1 MAALGRLAICLALL
15 FAAYATGV
23 SILGAIRRRRHLV
36 RSGTHAAYAVFAL
49 VVVAVAILLHALV
62 EHDFSLEY
70 VAAYSSSTL
79 PLRYTV
85 AALWG
90 GQKGSLLF
98 WVFMLTLFTT
108 IVQLQN
114 RERNRELMP
123 WVTATLMT
131 IAAFFLGLLT
141 FVTDPFERLPI
152 PAREGADL
160 NPLLQNYWMT
170 IHPPSLYTGY
180 VSASVPFAFAI
191 AALAAGRLGDQW
203 IRSVRRWPLFSWFFL
218 TLGNLFGARWA
229 YEVLGWGGYWAW
241 DPVENAA
248 FMPWLVSTAYLHS
261 VMIQEKKDMLRVWN
275 LVLVLLTFALTIFGT
290 FLTRSGVIS
299 SVHSFTQSGLGPF
312 FIGFLL
318 FVLVVSGGLLAY
330 RLPELRTPAT
340 IESFFSREA
349 AFLFNNLVLVG
360 IAFAVFWGTV
370 FPVVSEWVRGV
381 KITVGPPFFN
391 RVNAPLGL
399 VLLFFT
405 GVGPVIAWR
414 RASPPNLWRAFA
426 GPVAAGVVAAAALA
440 VAGVP
445 LGYAH
450 STFALGVF
458 VLGTIVQ
465 EFWRGMR
472 ARQAMLH
479 ESPGRA
485 LSRLVGKNRR
495 RYGGYIIHVGV
506 VAVFVGVAASS
517 VFRVEV
523 QQTLAPGQEAAAGK
537 FTLRHER
544 GPKQGD
550 PHVSRLAAVVSVW
563 RDGKAVTTLAPE
575 KRFYKKPQQPTTEV
589 AMRATLTEDLYLVLG
604 SYDEQSGLV
613 TILAS
618 VNPRV
623 SWIWNGFNWLAW
635 ITPFAAVL
643 AGALVLALTIRRWG
657 AQATRPAPVV
667 PPPADAD
674 GGLRARLAR
683 ELAEFDAE

>member
-1 MAALGRLAICLALL
+1 MPELGRLAICLALL

-23 SILGAIRRRRHLV
+23 SIVGAIRRRRHLV
-36 RSGTHAAYAVFAL
+36 RSGAHAAYAVFAL
-49 VVVAVAILLHALV
+49 VVVAVAILLRALLA
-62 EHDFSLEY
+62 HDFSLEY

-79 PLRYTV
+79 PVQYTV

-98 WVFMLTLFTT
+98 WAFMLTLFTT
-108 IVQLQN
+108 IVQVQN
-114 RERNRELMP
+114 RERNRDLMP

-131 IAAFFLGLLT
+131 TAMFFLGLLT

-152 PAREGADL
+152 AAREGADL

-191 AALAAGRLGDQW
+191 AALATGRLGDQW
-203 IRSVRRWPLFSWFFL
+203 IRSVRRWSLFSWFFL

-275 LVLVLLTFALTIFGT
+275 MVLVLLTFSLTIFGT

-318 FVLVVSGGLLAY
+318 LVLVVSGGLVAY
-330 RLPELRTPAT
+330 RFPELRTAAT
-340 IESFFSREA
+340 VESFLSREA

-391 RVNAPLGL
+391 RVNAPLG
-399 VLLFFT
+399 VALLLLA
-405 GVGPVIAWR
+405 GIGPAIAWR
-414 RASPPNLWRAFA
+414 RASPRNLWRAFA
-426 GPVAAGVVAAAALA
+426 TPVGAGLVAAVALLLA
-440 VAGVP
+440 RVP

-450 STFALGVF
+450 ATFALGVF
-458 VLGTIVQ
+458 VLGTIAQ

-479 ESPGRA
+479 ESAPRA

-517 VFRVEV
+517 AFRVEV
-523 QQTLAPGQEAAAGK
+523 QQTLAAGQEVAAGK
-537 FTLRHER
+537 FTLRYER
-544 GPKQGD
+544 ITKQDD
-550 PHVSRLAAVVSVW
+550 PHMSRLAAVVSVW
-563 RDGKAVTTLAPE
+563 RDGRQIATLTPE

-589 AMRATLTEDLYLVLG
+589 AMRPTLTEDLYLVLG
-604 SYDEQSGLV
+604 SYDEESGLV
-613 TILAS
+613 TLLAY
-618 VNPRV
+618 VNPLV
-623 SWIWNGFNWLAW
+623 SWIWIGGVIMALGTTVAMWPTLAERRA
-635 ITPFAAVL
+635 PAYAL
-643 AGALVLALTIRRWG
+643 GGARV
-657 AQATRPAPVV
+657 
-667 PPPADAD
+667 PAD
-674 GGLRARLAR
+674 
-683 ELAEFDAE
+683 